1 MIVKRTITK
10 DDISEMPKVTF
21 EGKIIMI
28 CTEKDAERAIEFLNK
43 YAVLGIDSETKPSF
57 VKGKSHKVS
66 LLQVAT
72 DTHCFLFRLNLIG
85 FPKVLIDLLEN
96 PSIVKVG
103 LSLKDDFMMLHKRA
117 PFNQQACIELQEYV
131 RPFGIQDKSLQKIY
145 GILFSEKISKSQQQ
159 ILKQLSFFDQNYL
172 HPSILANLAQTYVE
186 TAGQINPRILV
197 RGNAEA
203 FKDSQHTN
211 RIRASLFTGLQMA
224 HLWRQLGGS
233 SLQLIFGKRKH
244 LQEIQA
250 LAHMQYQLGQL

>member
-103 LSLKDDFMMLHKRA
+103 LSLKDDFLAMHRRVSFK
-117 PFNQQACIELQEYV
+117 QQNCIELQEFV
-131 RPFGIQDKSLQKIY
+131 KPFGIQDKSLQKIY
-145 GILFSEKISKSQQQ
+145 AILFGQKISKSQRLSNWEAETLSPSQQ
-159 ILKQLSFFDQNYL
+159 QYAATDAWTCLKIYTL
-172 HPSILANLAQTYVE
+172 
-186 TAGQINPRILV
+186 
-197 RGNAEA
+197 
-203 FKDSQHTN
+203 
-211 RIRASLFTGLQMA
+211 
-224 HLWRQLGGS
+224 
-233 SLQLIFGKRKH
+233 
-244 LQEIQA
+244 LQELHQTGDYVKEEIVEPVIEEKEK
-250 LAHMQYQLGQL
+250 

>member
-10 DDISEMPKVTF
+10 DDISEMPKVNF

-103 LSLKDDFMMLHKRA
+103 LSLKDDFLALHRRVSFK
-117 PFNQQACIELQEYV
+117 QQNCIELQEFV
-131 RPFGIQDKSLQKIY
+131 KPFGIQDKSLQKIY
-145 GILFSEKISKSQQQ
+145 AILFGQKISKSQRLSNWEAETLSPSQQ
-159 ILKQLSFFDQNYL
+159 LYAATDAWTCLKIY
-172 HPSILANLAQTYVE
+172 NL
-186 TAGQINPRILV
+186 
-197 RGNAEA
+197 
-203 FKDSQHTN
+203 
-211 RIRASLFTGLQMA
+211 
-224 HLWRQLGGS
+224 
-233 SLQLIFGKRKH
+233 
-244 LQEIQA
+244 LQELHQTGDYVKEEIVEPVIEEKEK
-250 LAHMQYQLGQL
+250 

>member
-21 EGKIIMI
+21 DGKIIMI

-103 LSLKDDFMMLHKRA
+103 LSLKDDFLALHRRVSFK
-117 PFNQQACIELQEYV
+117 QQNCIELQEFV
-131 RPFGIQDKSLQKIY
+131 KPFGIQDKSLQKIY
-145 GILFSEKISKSQQQ
+145 AILFGQKISKSQRLSNWEAETLSPSQQ
-159 ILKQLSFFDQNYL
+159 
-172 HPSILANLAQTYVE
+172 
-186 TAGQINPRILV
+186 
-197 RGNAEA
+197 
-203 FKDSQHTN
+203 
-211 RIRASLFTGLQMA
+211 
-224 HLWRQLGGS
+224 
-233 SLQLIFGKRKH
+233 
-244 LQEIQA
+244 
-250 LAHMQYQLGQL
+250 QYAATDA

>member
-10 DDISEMPKVTF
+10 DVISEMPKVNF

-103 LSLKDDFMMLHKRA
+103 LSLKDDFLALHRRVSFK
-117 PFNQQACIELQEYV
+117 QQNCIELQEFV
-131 RPFGIQDKSLQKIY
+131 KPFGIQDKSLQKIY
-145 GILFSEKISKSQQQ
+145 AILFGQKISKSQRLSNWEAETLSPSQQ
-159 ILKQLSFFDQNYL
+159 LYAATDAWTCLKIY
-172 HPSILANLAQTYVE
+172 NL
-186 TAGQINPRILV
+186 
-197 RGNAEA
+197 
-203 FKDSQHTN
+203 
-211 RIRASLFTGLQMA
+211 
-224 HLWRQLGGS
+224 
-233 SLQLIFGKRKH
+233 
-244 LQEIQA
+244 LQELHQTGDYVKEEIVEPVIEEKEK
-250 LAHMQYQLGQL
+250 